1 MWTYI
6 DFGLQLLIC
15 LAVTAFILYDSWKK
29 RKDEYDPYK
38 EDDE

>member
-15 LAVTAFILYDSWKK
+15 LAVTAFILYDSHKH
-29 RKDEYDPYK
+29 RKQK
-38 EDDE
+38 QEDDE